1 MNEVC
6 DVHAMAT
13 ARPYTLIVKN
23 LYMGAARAFDNPR
36 LAHFDIYVSAAAEW
50 NPPKS
55 ISGNYQS
62 IHIPLKD
69 APWRFRR
76 HKRELEKLVK
86 TSAWIASQVR
96 QGKKTFIYCNMGM
109 NRSGLMTGLTL
120 LQLGYPIDRVLR
132 LIRKR
137 HDCTLSN
144 PSFEDALVYV
154 ANNMI

>member
-23 LYMGAARAFDNPR
+23 LYMGAARAFDDPNLR
-36 LAHFDIYVSAAAEW
+36 HFDIYVSAAAEW
-50 NPPKS
+50 DPPRS
-55 ISGNYQS
+55 MSGRYDS

-69 APWRFRR
+69 VPWNFRR
-76 HKRELEKLVK
+76 RKGELRALVI
-86 TSAWIASQVR
+86 TAAQIADAVR
-96 QGKKTFIYCNMGM
+96 RGRSVLVYCNMGM
-109 NRSGLMTGLTL
+109 NRSGLITGLTL

-144 PSFEDALVYV
+144 SSFEDALIY
-154 ANNMI
+154 AANMI